1 MDTKYIFRT
10 ALLSSVLLAA
20 ASCIYPF
27 EPELPSVTEAPLVVE
42 GDIHIGGQT
51 TLRLSHVKSFY
62 ETESSTSS
70 IYVRGHI
77 EGEDGTTVQG
87 QGFIVPGGIN
97 LPYGDGVYSDGVN
110 QLWFDTADLRPDQ
123 RYRLQFSTFTQGG
136 DVLNSFESDWLQPAP
151 APTIDG
157 LSYSLH
163 EELDQ
168 LWIGLTMHGNGSKY
182 FRWTFSEVWEYHSD
196 INSNFEYHPESRT
209 ITSNFDKPTLYY
221 CWSRYNSPQ
230 INIFSTANQTEDR
243 FEELAFHR
251 IGRTDKRLQVLYH
264 ITVRLEGMTEDAY
277 NYWNNIQQGSEGQGS
292 IFSPTP
298 SEMASNIRCV
308 TDPGLQVIGYLNASV
323 QAEADM
329 YYDNQQVGFYKAS
342 SSRNIRDD
350 QKVPVNRPDSMAY
363 WYARSYLP
371 YSAIYEGLSDAPSH
385 YMWTP
390 KPCID
395 CRMQGGSKN
404 KPEGWPNDHR

>member
-10 ALLSSVLLAA
+10 ALLSAALLAA

-27 EPELPSVTEAPLVVE
+27 EPELPSTTEAPLVVE

-62 ETESSTSS
+62 ATDNNASS
-70 IYVRGHI
+70 IFLRGHI

-87 QGFIVPGGIN
+87 QSFPGAGSMSS
-97 LPYGDGVYSDGVN
+97 LPYSDGVN
-110 QLWFDTADLRPDQ
+110 QLWFDTANLRPDQ
-123 RYRLQFSTFTQGG
+123 RYRLQFSTLTQGG
-136 DVLNSFESDWLQPAP
+136 DVLNSFESDWLQPCP

-168 LWIGLTMHGNGSKY
+168 LWIGLSMHCNGAHH

-196 INSNFEYHPESRT
+196 LNSHLMWDTANQTVRQYDARIDGYPG
-209 ITSNFDKPTLYY
+209 LYY
-221 CWSRYNSPQ
+221 CWKTSNSSQ
-230 INIFSTANQTEDR
+230 INIFSTTNQKEDR

-251 IGRTDKRLQVLYH
+251 IARTDKRLQIMYH
-264 ITVRLEGMTEDAY
+264 ITVHLEAMSENAY

-298 SEMASNIRCV
+298 SEMASNVRCV

-329 YYDNQQVGFYKAS
+329 YYDNQQVGFY
-342 SSRNIRDD
+342 RNGPVRFIRDEK
-350 QKVPVNRPDSMAY
+350 KVSASRPDSMAY

-371 YSAIYEGLSDAPSH
+371 YVELFEGMSPDPSH
-385 YMWTP
+385 YIWTN
-390 KPCID
+390 KSCID
-395 CRMQGGSKN
+395 CRTQGGTKN